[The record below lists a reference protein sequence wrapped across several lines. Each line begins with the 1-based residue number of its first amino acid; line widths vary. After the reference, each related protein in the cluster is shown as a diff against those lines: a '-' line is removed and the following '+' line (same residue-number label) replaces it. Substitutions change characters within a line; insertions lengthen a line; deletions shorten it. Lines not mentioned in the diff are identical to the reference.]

1 MSEDVKK
8 RKRQLVFPL
17 VLTCEQDRS
26 NIEELAR
33 LLGAPQSEA
42 VRRLVEVVVETRDD
56 PATKAI
62 LERVAER
69 VTQPWERRR

>member
-8 RKRQLVFPL
+8 RRKQIVFPV
-17 VLTCEQDRS
+17 VLASEEDRQH
-26 NIEELAR
+26 IQELAR

-42 VRRLVEVVVETRDD
+42 VRRLVEVVVESKDD
-56 PATKAI
+56 PATKAV